1 MGLKELLSKKRDA
14 VLKRWLQL
22 ILETY
27 PADTSGLLGQ
37 EMDPFVNP
45 VGSTIAGEIR
55 ALYEGL
61 LRGEEVDRFS
71 NHLDKVIQIRSVQ
84 DFSPSRAVLV
94 VPLLKRA
101 IQEELARSR
110 REGDRLME
118 ELFDL
123 DSKIDQLSLL
133 AFDIYTKYRER
144 VYEIRIGEIKKER
157 DRLLKLWER
166 VDPNIE

>member
-1 MGLKELLSKKRDA
+1 MGLKELLSQKRDA
-14 VLKRWLQL
+14 IVKRWLHL

-27 PADTSGLLGQ
+27 PADTSGLMGQ
-37 EMDPFVNP
+37 EKDPFVNP
-45 VGSTIAGEIR
+45 VGSTIAEEIK

-61 LRGEEVDRFS
+61 LQGEEVDRFS
-71 NHLDKVIQIRSVQ
+71 NHLDKIIQIRSVQ

-94 VPLLKRA
+94 VPLLKRV
-101 IQEELARSR
+101 IQEELGRSGM
-110 REGDRLME
+110 EGDRLME
-118 ELFDL
+118 EWFNL

-144 VYEIRIGEIKKER
+144 VYEIRINEIKKER

-166 VDPNIE
+166 TSPKIE